1 MPTTLSNVHLIRA
14 YKSAKMQQQSNL
26 SVSESLRVSERI
38 QSLKRILI
46 ERNIEPKTLA

>member
-1 MPTTLSNVHLIRA
+1 MPTLSNVHLIRA
-14 YKSAKMQQQSNL
+14 YKSAKVQQQSTL
-26 SVSESLRVSERI
+26 SVPESLRIAKRI